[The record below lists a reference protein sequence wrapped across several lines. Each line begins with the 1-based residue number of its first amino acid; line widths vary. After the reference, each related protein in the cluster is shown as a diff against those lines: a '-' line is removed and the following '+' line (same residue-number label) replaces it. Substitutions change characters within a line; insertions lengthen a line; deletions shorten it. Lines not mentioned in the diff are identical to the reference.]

1 MRIAIILGTRPE
13 IIKLSP
19 IIQECQRQNLDY
31 FILHTGQH
39 YSYEMDRLFFEE
51 LALPQPKYE
60 LNVGSGSH
68 AEETGKM
75 LIRIEKVLIEENPD
89 IVLVEGDT
97 NTALASALSATKQ
110 HIKVGQVEAGMRSH
124 DRNMPEE
131 INRILIDH
139 VADYLFA
146 PTGNAE
152 KILLKEGIP
161 AYKIFITGSTIVEA
175 ISQHLEIA
183 SRKVHVERE
192 PSTYFLATSHRE
204 ENVDL
209 PERLG
214 SILDGLS
221 LLYQEFKL
229 PIIFP
234 AHPRTQR
241 NLEQFKL
248 SIPDGVKLIKP
259 VGYLEFLQLERNA
272 SLILTDSGGVQME
285 ACILHIPC
293 VTLRKSTEWVE
304 TVDMGANILAGYE
317 PESILHSAKQMLG
330 RHNKWQHPFGDG
342 TAAIRAIEI
351 ITEQ

>member
-1 MRIAIILGTRPE
+1 MRIAINLGTRPE

-19 IIQECQRQNLDY
+19 VIRECQRQNLDY

-68 AEETGKM
+68 AEETGEM

-89 IVLVEGDT
+89 VVLVEGDT
-97 NTALASALSATKQ
+97 NTVLASALAAAKL
-110 HIKVGQVEAGMRSH
+110 HIKIGQVEAGMRSH

-131 INRILIDH
+131 INRILTDRVSH
-139 VADYLFA
+139 YLFA
-146 PTGNAE
+146 PTDNAE
-152 KILLKEGIP
+152 KILLGEGIP
-161 AYKIFITGSTIVEA
+161 ADKIFITGSTIVEA

-183 SRKVHVERE
+183 SRKVPLDLE
-192 PSTYFLATSHRE
+192 PSAYFLVTSHRE
-204 ENVDL
+204 ENVDV

-234 AHPRTQR
+234 AHPRTQK
-241 NLEQFKL
+241 NLERFEL
-248 SIPDGVKLIKP
+248 SIPGGVKLIKP
-259 VGYLEFLQLERNA
+259 VGFLEFLQLERNA
-272 SLILTDSGGVQME
+272 LLILTDSGGVQME

-293 VTLRKSTEWVE
+293 VTLRKSTEWME
-304 TVDMGANILAGYE
+304 TVDIGANILAGSE

-330 RHNKWQHPFGDG
+330 RSNEWQHPFGDG